1 MLAVVAGAAGA
12 AVAVVVVC
20 VVVVVAVAQ
29 GGCPPSNVS
38 SFGVE
43 VSGCDVVALAG
54 AGVQTRSVVFVG
66 AVVSV
71 KSLPHSVYAWQTR
84 SETAVASAFSNS
96 TPSTHTVVAVHSR
109 SLTSVCSRL
118 SNSAAVHTVR
128 GVHAQST
135 CILLETTNSFI
146 ASPNIPR

>member
-1 MLAVVAGAAGA
+1 MLAVVAVAAAA

-29 GGCPPSNVS
+29 GGCPLSNVS
-38 SFGVE
+38 KNFGVE
-43 VSGCDVVALAG
+43 VSGCDVVAVAG

-118 SNSAAVHTVR
+118 
-128 GVHAQST
+128 
-135 CILLETTNSFI
+135 
-146 ASPNIPR
+146 